1 MRALLISGFQPSHD
15 AVSSGPKL
23 VAREIDKLTAGGF
36 DVTTVSFENELD
48 RRHFRR
54 GFERPRADDSRIFP
68 LKKLGRIQAG
78 LRYPKLP
85 LAASA
90 RRFVARAYV
99 EALLARV
106 AFDRIDVEFIQAAEV
121 LPRRYWPSAGLVSHD
136 VLHQLY
142 QRRLAYTAGWR
153 RIAARTELARVSRW
167 EGEVLRCFGTV
178 TVLNDKDRDLVKA
191 ISGRSDIGVRYPEV
205 PRYIDPSERTPDR
218 IQAHT
223 MLFWGHM
230 GRAENV
236 DAVHYFAQ
244 EIMPLILAKR
254 PNARLVVAGI
264 DPPDSVRLLERG
276 GHTTVTG
283 FVQDPAPLFRRA
295 ALGVVPVRLGA
306 GIKVKT
312 LEMIACGLPV
322 VATTAGAEGVVPSSL
337 LTVADAPATFAQAV
351 LNAFDVSGANS
362 SPQPVAP
369 GYGARP

>member
-1 MRALLISGFQPSHD
+1 MRALLISGFHPSHH
-15 AVSSGPKL
+15 AVSSGPKI

-36 DVTTVSFENELD
+36 DVTTISFENELD
-48 RRHFRR
+48 RRHFRD
-54 GFERPRADDSRIFP
+54 GFERPREDDSRIFR
-68 LKKLGRIQAG
+68 LEKLGRIQAG
-78 LRYPKLP
+78 LRYPMLP
-85 LAASA
+85 FAASA
-90 RRFVARAYV
+90 RPFVARAYV
-99 EALLARV
+99 EALVARV

-121 LPRRYWPSAGLVSHD
+121 LPQRYWPSARLVSHD

-153 RIAARTELARVSRW
+153 RIAARAELARVSRW
-167 EGEVLRCFGTV
+167 EREVLRCFGTV
-178 TVLNDKDRDLVKA
+178 TVLNGKDRELVEV
-191 ISGRSDIGVRYPEV
+191 ITGRSDICVRYPDV

-254 PNARLVVAGI
+254 PDARLVVAGI
-264 DPPDSVRLLERG
+264 DPPDSIRSLERG

-337 LTVADAPATFAQAV
+337 LTVAKDPATFAQAV
-351 LNAFDVSGANS
+351 LNAFDASGAKS
-362 SPQPVAP
+362 SLQPVAP